1 MHSLMRT
8 IFDTFFS
15 VLVLLILVVNLTF
28 IPKSNKKIII
38 TYALTL
44 YIVILSL
51 SLIDLFYL
59 GTASMFISIFLY
71 FFILYKKVII
81 SIVLSAFIGIFLFV
95 CDAVTWVLFF
105 SSFKITYLD
114 MRSNFTFYFIAE
126 ILMVS
131 ITYIISKFVRIII
144 LKIIDKINNIEV
156 KIELPKTV
164 NILFVIS
171 VIITIALFSL
181 YITLSRKTLQT
192 NDSYLFS
199 FYAFYLLL
207 FFIFAVA
214 VIYYG
219 FSTLINDH
227 KSKEYLQLKNYTT
240 MIENMYSDLRS
251 FKHDYLN
258 ILSTLEA
265 YIEKEDLDGLKYFY
279 YKDLLPES
287 NIIMNKNISLSFL
300 SHIKISPLKALLSSK
315 IIDAHSHD
323 IDVKIELIDDIDDIN
338 MSTLDICRIIGI
350 FMDNAIEGSSLC
362 DYKFIHFAL
371 IKTENEII
379 FNIHNSCLS
388 STPPVYKIFKKN
400 FSTKGNGRGIGLNS
414 VRNLIDKS
422 YKNVLFN
429 TKIENCIFKQELIIQ
444 NK

>member
-1 MHSLMRT
+1 MYSLMRT

-15 VLVLLILVVNLTF
+15 ILVLLILVVNLTF
-28 IPKSNKKIII
+28 ITKPNKNIII
-38 TYALTL
+38 KYVLIL
-44 YIVILSL
+44 YIVILCLSL
-51 SLIDLFYL
+51 SNLLYL
-59 GTASMFISIFLY
+59 GTASMFIAIFIY

-81 SIVLSAFIGIFLFV
+81 PIVLSAFIGIFLFV

-105 SSFKITYLD
+105 NIFKITYLD
-114 MRSNFTFYFIAE
+114 MRANFTFYFIAE
-126 ILMVS
+126 LLMVFIS
-131 ITYIISKFVRIII
+131 FIISKLVRITI
-144 LKIIDKINNIEV
+144 LKIINKINKFEV
-156 KIELPKTV
+156 KFEFPRSV
-164 NILFVIS
+164 NILFIIS
-171 VIITIALFSL
+171 VIITITMFSF
-181 YITLSRKTLQT
+181 YVAISRKTMET
-192 NDSYLFS
+192 NNTYLLS

-227 KSKEYLQLKNYTT
+227 RTKEYSQLKNYTN

-258 ILSTLEA
+258 ILSTLET
-265 YIEKEDLDGLKYFY
+265 YIEKEDVDGLKSFY
-279 YKDLLPES
+279 YKELLPES
-287 NIIMNKNISLSFL
+287 NIIMNKDISLSLL
-300 SHIKISPLKALLSSK
+300 SHIKINPLKALLSSK
-315 IIDAHSHD
+315 IITAHSHD
-323 IDVKIELIDDIDDIN
+323 IDVRIELIDDIYDIN

-350 FMDNAIEGSSLC
+350 FMDNAIEGSCLC

-400 FSTKGNGRGIGLNS
+400 FSTKGNSRGIGLNN
-414 VRNLIDKS
+414 VRNLIDKR
-422 YKNVLFN
+422 YKNVLLN

-444 NK
+444 KK

>member
-1 MHSLMRT
+1 MHSLMLN
-8 IFDTFFS
+8 IFDAFFS
-15 VLVLLILVVNLTF
+15 VVILLISVINLTF
-28 IPKSNKKIII
+28 ITKPNKNIFI

-44 YIVILSL
+44 SIIIICITVTNIS
-51 SLIDLFYL
+51 YL
-59 GTASMFISIFLY
+59 GAPSMFISIFIY

-81 SIVLSAFIGIFLFV
+81 SLVISAFIGIFIFV

-105 SSFKITYLD
+105 NIFNINYLS
-114 MRSNFTFYFIAE
+114 MRANFLLYFIAE
-126 ILMVS
+126 IFMVLN
-131 ITYIISKFVRIII
+131 TYIISKFVRIII
-144 LKIIDKINNIEV
+144 LRIINKINKIEV
-156 KIELPKTV
+156 KFEFPKPV
-164 NILFVIS
+164 KILFVIS
-171 VIITIALFSL
+171 IIITIIIFSA
-181 YITLSRKTLQT
+181 YVAFSRITMRT
-192 NDSYLFS
+192 NDGYLFS

-227 KSKEYLQLKNYTT
+227 RTKEYSQLKNYTN

-258 ILSTLEA
+258 ILSTLET
-265 YIEKEDLDGLKYFY
+265 YIEKEDVDGLKSFY
-279 YKDLLPES
+279 YKELLPES
-287 NIIMNKNISLSFL
+287 NIIMNKDISLSLL
-300 SHIKISPLKALLSSK
+300 SHIKINPLKALLSSK
-315 IIDAHSHD
+315 IITAHSHD
-323 IDVKIELIDDIDDIN
+323 IDVRIELIDDIYDIN

-350 FMDNAIEGSSLC
+350 FMDNAIEGSCLC

-388 STPPVYKIFKKN
+388 STPPVYQIFQKN
-400 FSTKGNGRGIGLNS
+400 FSTKGNGRGIGLKN
-414 VRNLIDKS
+414 VRNLIYKR